1 MSKYL
6 VLVGDGMAGWPLAG
20 YDEQTTLELAKTPN
34 FDFLVSHGKMGLV
47 QNVPPTLPPGSD
59 VASLSI
65 FGYDPELYYNG
76 RASLEAVSLGIPLAQ
91 DEMVFRANLVKVV
104 EGKMVDFTAGHIST
118 ESARPLI
125 DLLNAKVSARF
136 GEVQFYCG
144 VSYRHI
150 MKMKTPALKVS
161 TVPPHDI
168 TGQQIASWLPGG
180 EGADRLAAI
189 MALSE
194 EVLAGQQ
201 ATQVWLWG
209 PGGRMNL
216 PSFES
221 KYGLRGGVISAVD
234 LMKGIAMSCGLDYIS
249 VPGITG
255 FIDTNFV
262 GKATYALQALE
273 KDDIVFLHVEAPD
286 EAGHMGDVALK
297 ISAIEKI
304 DEEVLGTL
312 LGANRDISVLLLPD
326 HPTPIQLRTH
336 SREPVPFVIYHPS
349 EPQRHS
355 FTRLTEKQ
363 AAGTGWMVSQG
374 HHLLE
379 TFLR

>member
-1 MSKYL
+1 
-6 VLVGDGMAGWPLAG
+6 MAGWPLAD
-20 YDEQTTLELAKTPN
+20 YREQTTLELAKTPN

-65 FGYDPELYYNG
+65 FGYDPTLYYNG
-76 RASLEAVSLGIPLAQ
+76 RASLEAVSLGIPLSNE
-91 DEMVFRANLVKVV
+91 EMVFRANLVKVV
-104 EGKMVDFTAGHIST
+104 DGKMADFTAGHIST
-118 ESARPLI
+118 ESARSLI
-125 DLLNAKVSARF
+125 DLLNAKVGSQF
-136 GEVQFYCG
+136 PEVQFYCG

-150 MKMKTPALKVS
+150 MKMKTPPLKLS

-168 TGQQIASWLPGG
+168 TGQEISSYLPQG
-180 EGADRLAAI
+180 EGKDRLQAI

-201 ATQVWLWG
+201 ASQIWLWG
-209 PGGRMNL
+209 AGGRMDL

-234 LMKGIAMSCGLDYIS
+234 LMKGIAMSCGLEYIP

-255 FIDTNFV
+255 FIDTNFA
-262 GKATYALQALE
+262 GKATYALQALL

-286 EAGHMGDVALK
+286 EAGHMGDVSLK
-297 ISAIEKI
+297 IAAIEKI
-304 DEEVLGTL
+304 DGEVLGTVL
-312 LGANRDISVLLLPD
+312 KANRDISILLLPD

-349 EPQRHS
+349 DPQQHP

-363 AAGTGWMVSQG
+363 ATQTGWVISQG
-374 HHLLE
+374 HRLLE
-379 TFLR
+379 SFLR